1 MLIPPLQISAGCR
14 CCRRQRSKPP
24 LAACPPQA
32 EASCL
37 LSATAGPRSSA
48 PPREASASWGPP
60 DEGSE
65 RAETSAPQRPH
76 QLKSDVGLL
85 LPSPPLPPAVCGPWR
100 WARAGGC
107 RSGRSS
113 SGSQS
118 PAASCVESPPPRSS
132 ATAERGERSGTVESV
147 RPSAPAWTEKNKVC
161 FVSQNA
167 ERERGEGG
175 RAGREIA

>member
-1 MLIPPLQISAGCR
+1 MEIPPLQISAGCT
-14 CCRRQRSKPP
+14 CCRRQRSTPP
-24 LAACPPQA
+24 LAACPLQA

-48 PPREASASWGPP
+48 PPREALASWGPP
-60 DEGSE
+60 DDGSE
-65 RAETSAPQRPH
+65 GRNVSTTETPPAQ
-76 QLKSDVGLL
+76 SDVGIL
-85 LPSPPLPPAVCGPWR
+85 LPSPPPPAVCGPWR

-118 PAASCVESPPPRSS
+118 PAASCVENPPPRSS
-132 ATAERGERSGTVESV
+132 ATVERGERSGTVESV
-147 RPSAPAWTEKNKVC
+147 QPSAPAWTEKNKAC

-167 ERERGEGG
+167 ERERETGEE
-175 RAGREIA
+175 RAGRKNA